1 MRRLAVALLGGLH
14 HRRASVLCAKTSASP
29 SLACRVVQ
37 VCFPAIRQEVSA
49 CFNEAG
55 SALQNPKQVHSK
67 EIKPLPGGM
76 SVSIS
81 CTPATRSSCAPVAA
95 TTDAGSVARVIAAS
109 RRWEYRPPPTRAAS
123 AVAYMVPLDALCVL
137 CGLPASL
144 PASCPTVG
152 EVGDL
157 LAGPTFRD
165 VSNVSV
171 AHRTPSHHLASAP
184 SATSAIDV
192 LVVHFGTLQTQ

>member
-1 MRRLAVALLGGLH
+1 MRRLAVALSGRLR
-14 HRRASVLCAKTSASP
+14 HRRASVFCAKIRASP

-37 VCFPAIRQEVSA
+37 VCFPAIKQEVSA

-55 SALQNPKQVHSK
+55 NALEILKWVHSK
-67 EIKPLPGGM
+67 EIKPPPGGM

-81 CTPATRSSCAPVAA
+81 STPATRRSCAPVAA

-157 LAGPTFRD
+157 LAGPTFMD
-165 VSNVSV
+165 ASNVSV
-171 AHRTPSHHLASAP
+171 GNRAPSHHLASAP

-192 LVVHFGTLQTQ
+192 LVGCFGTLQTK